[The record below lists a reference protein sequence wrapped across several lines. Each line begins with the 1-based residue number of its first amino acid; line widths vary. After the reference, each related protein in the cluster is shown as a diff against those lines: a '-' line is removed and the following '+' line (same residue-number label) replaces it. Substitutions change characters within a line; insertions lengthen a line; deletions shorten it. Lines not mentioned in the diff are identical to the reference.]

1 MHFQTTY
8 SGNRVDSNFCR
19 VIKSRNELQIKRI
32 EYLNGKYKDQWILL
46 LESDLPLD
54 QDVKA
59 FIEEDTLIIE
69 ASHSLE
75 FDKPFRSHLFE
86 SDRLSE
92 NERGGIE
99 IVFSELQLNHGFE
112 YDIVSYQVIN
122 SRLIKIILSFQPVK
136 EYN

>member
-1 MHFQTTY
+1 M
-8 SGNRVDSNFCR
+8 
-19 VIKSRNELQIKRI
+19 QIKRI
-32 EYLNGKYKDQWILL
+32 EYLNGKYNDQWILL

-54 QDVKA
+54 QDVNA

-69 ASHSLE
+69 ASHSVE
-75 FDKPFRSHLFE
+75 YEKPFRSHLLE

-92 NERGGIE
+92 NERGGLE
-99 IVFSELQLNHGFE
+99 IMFSELKLNHDFK
-112 YDIVSYQVIN
+112 YNIVSYQVIN

>member
-8 SGNRVDSNFCR
+8 SGNRADSNFCH

-75 FDKPFRSHLFE
+75 YGKPFRSHLLE

-92 NERGGIE
+92 SEQGGLE
-99 IVFSELQLNHGFE
+99 IMFSELKLNHGFK

>member
-1 MHFQTTY
+1 
-8 SGNRVDSNFCR
+8 

>member
-1 MHFQTTY
+1 
-8 SGNRVDSNFCR
+8 

-92 NERGGIE
+92 NEQGGME
-99 IVFSELQLNHGFE
+99 IVFSELKLNHGYN
-112 YDIVSYQVIN
+112 YDIVSYQVVN

>member
-8 SGNRVDSNFCR
+8 SGNRTDSNFCH
-19 VIKSRNELQIKRI
+19 VVKSRNELQIKRI

-54 QDVKA
+54 QDVSA

-69 ASHSLE
+69 ASHSVE
-75 FDKPFRSHLFE
+75 YEKPFRSHLFE

-92 NERGGIE
+92 NERGGLE
-99 IVFSELQLNHGFE
+99 IMFSELKLNHGFK

>member
-92 NERGGIE
+92 NEQGGIE

>member
-92 NERGGIE
+92 NEQGGLE
-99 IVFSELQLNHGFE
+99 IVFSELKLNHGYN

>member
-92 NERGGIE
+92 NEQGGME
-99 IVFSELQLNHGFE
+99 IVFSELKLNHGYN
-112 YDIVSYQVIN
+112 YDIVSYQVVN